1 MGKRT
6 TYVLTLQQKPESDWT
21 PYLLAESGL
30 PGPRGNLELAQAAA
44 DAGCLEQFNAWLEW
58 TPDRAPV
65 NTQQEFLSFC
75 GAVGLGRLLAD
86 TCRCGRP
93 EGGDASAGVR
103 ENERLE
109 LLERLRRLA
118 ADPRWRMREA
128 VAMALQRLG
137 ARDMHALLEAATS
150 WAEGRPY
157 EMRAAAAGLC
167 EPALLGE
174 EPHALRV
181 LEILE
186 RITTRLE
193 VLARSPRRRGDGA
206 APGAWLLLE
215 RGSGGVPNSGKAAH
229 RALVCQPGQRRALG
243 GAREF
248 EQEPP
253 RAPRP
258 GLGGDDAQAAIENW
272 SMMGKLLN

>member
-44 DAGCLEQFNAWLEW
+44 DAGRLEQFNFWLEW

-65 NTQQEFLSFC
+65 NTPQEFLSFC
-75 GAVGLGRLLAD
+75 GTVGLGRLLA
-86 TCRCGRP
+86 
-93 EGGDASAGVR
+93 
-103 ENERLE
+103 ENPLEHHE
-109 LLERLRRLA
+109 LLDRLRLLA

-137 ARDMHALLEAATS
+137 ARDMDVLLDAVAS

-157 EMRAAAAGLC
+157 EMRAAAAGIC

-181 LEILE
+181 LDVLE
-186 RITTRLE
+186 RITARLE
-193 VLARSPRRRGDGA
+193 AWPAPRDVEGMVLR
-206 APGAWLLLE
+206 
-215 RGSGGVPNSGKAAH
+215 
-229 RALVCQPGQRRALG
+229 QALG
-243 GAREF
+243 YCWSVAAAACPTEGKRRIECWAASPDKDVRWVVRENLNKNRLVRID
-248 EQEPP
+248 PTWV
-253 RAPRP
+253 
-258 GLGGDDAQAAIENW
+258 DAMRTKM
-272 SMMGKLLN
+272 SV